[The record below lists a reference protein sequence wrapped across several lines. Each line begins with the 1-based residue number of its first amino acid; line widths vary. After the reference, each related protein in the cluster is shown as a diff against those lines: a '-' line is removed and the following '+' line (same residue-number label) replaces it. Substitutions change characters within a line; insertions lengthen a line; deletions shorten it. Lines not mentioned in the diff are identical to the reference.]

1 MPKKRTIRSRKV
13 SKRKY
18 RKSSRKYRKS
28 SRKYRKRRKLNY
40 LKGGAGN
47 AQPYATAIRTWM
59 NSNGLNESL
68 DTTQFNKVHFVLS
81 AASGAIFPGP
91 ESHQEKV
98 NKTLDGAVAK
108 AGGIVA
114 YTALIKNQNFS
125 LPSLTGFA

>member
-1 MPKKRTIRSRKV
+1 MPKKRKIRSRKV
-13 SKRKY
+13 SK
-18 RKSSRKYRKS
+18 RKYRKS

-81 AASGAIFPGP
+81 EASGAIFPGP

-108 AGGIVA
+108 AGGIVK
-114 YTALIKNQNFS
+114 YTARIKNQKFS